1 MSLLSTFESLLES
14 WRELFPQART
24 YERARRLTFGM
35 LSCLRLHLTSNAIC
49 AAGLQFKDWSAD
61 YKVFSRSRW
70 GNATYFSVAYR
81 QPQLCDRRDG

>member
-24 YERARRLTFGM
+24 HERARRLTFGM

-70 GNATYFSVAYR
+70 DPHRLFDPIFAHLAPFLPTA
-81 QPQLCDRRDG
+81 